1 MSVPAHRPLLFAAA
15 ATLIALAAPVDA
27 TAQRVGCL
35 WDRHADSPIERFEAG
50 TLPID
55 GELYCFGGFFNQA
68 IQAAVRVDAYD
79 PLTDAWSRKADMPSP
94 TTHVAFA
101 REGRNVWLLGGFIG
115 DNPGVATDEVWV
127 YDVDLDSFTA
137 GPSMPRPIA
146 AGAAAVIG
154 RDLHYY
160 GGCEA
165 DRNTMTGDHW
175 VLDLDAPGLGWQPL
189 ASMPEPRCH
198 HSGAV
203 LGGEVWA
210 VGGQLGHD
218 SNPQDTRWVHAYD
231 PGTDSWR
238 QGPLLP
244 EARSHFEPGTF
255 VENGNL
261 YIAAGKDLTTGRDIL
276 ADMLELDPVL
286 GVWSYLPPLPN
297 PRYGAGVQLLNGRI
311 YAANGAARF
320 NAPQPDLYSRDWNAT
335 FPNPLLINC
344 GGPEVVAASGSC
356 CWCGDIGFQ
365 TGSVA
370 SFNPNADVQN
380 TDDDAVFDKQRQQ
393 TPGQSAPIRY
403 RLPMGDGFYRV
414 SFHLAERGT
423 QTPGVR
429 VLSLLIEDVT
439 LADGLDLALDPGFE
453 VALVEGFDV
462 EVTDGALDIE
472 VASLPGQR
480 AMVAALEIERLGPD
494 HFASECSNPVNS
506 TGDSSSMGFVGTT
519 SVGRDDLTITAGP
532 VPSGQFGLFIQGELA
547 GNIPIP
553 GGGGDVCISFPVY
566 RLPIVQSQGGLMS
579 YQLQLQNTVPGIAPI
594 TGGTTWRFQA
604 WHRDIAGPGFGLS
617 NALKLVFTP

>member
-1 MSVPAHRPLLFAAA
+1 MSASACRLL
-15 ATLIALAAPVDA
+15 LLAAVA
-27 TAQRVGCL
+27 KLVVFTAPAGAAPQRVGCI
-35 WDRHADSPIERFEAG
+35 WDKHADSPIGRFEAG

-55 GELYCFGGFFNQA
+55 GQLYCFGGFFNQA
-68 IQAAVRVDAYD
+68 IQATVRVDAYD
-79 PLTDAWSRKADMPSP
+79 PLTDTWSRKADLPSP

-101 REGRNVWLLGGFIG
+101 REGRNVWVLGGFVG
-115 DNPGVATDEVWV
+115 DNPGIATDEVWV

-154 RDLHYY
+154 RHLHHY

-198 HSGAV
+198 LSGAA

-210 VGGQLGHD
+210 VGGQYGHD
-218 SNPQDTRWVHAYD
+218 VSPQDTRWVHAYD

-261 YIAAGKDLTTGRDIL
+261 YVAAGKDLTTGRDIL
-276 ADMLELDPVL
+276 SDMLELDPVL
-286 GVWSYLPPLPN
+286 GVWSLMPPLPN
-297 PRYGAGVQLLNGRI
+297 PRYGAGVQPLNGRI
-311 YAANGAARF
+311 YAVNGAAIF
-320 NAPQPDLYSRDWNAT
+320 NDPRTDLYSRDWNAT
-335 FPNPLLINC
+335 FPDPLLINC
-344 GGPEVVAASGSC
+344 GGPEVVSASGSG

-365 TGSVA
+365 TGTVA
-370 SFNPNADVQN
+370 SFNPNSDVQG
-380 TDDDAVFDKQRQQ
+380 TDDDAVFAKQRQAYSN
-393 TPGQSAPIRY
+393 QSAPVRY
-403 RLPMGDGFYRV
+403 RVPLGNGFFRV
-414 SFHLAERGT
+414 SFHLAER
-423 QTPGVR
+423 QTSAPGSR

-453 VALVEGFDV
+453 VALVEGFDI
-462 EVTDGALDIE
+462 EVTDGALDIQ

-480 AMVAALEIERLGPD
+480 ALVAALEIERLGPD
-494 HFASECSNPVNS
+494 HFTSECSNPVNS
-506 TGDSSSMGFVGTT
+506 TGAPALMGFVGTT

-532 VPSGQFGLFIQGELA
+532 VPSGQFGLFIQGELP
-547 GNIPIP
+547 GNVPVT
-553 GGGGDVCISFPVY
+553 GGGAVCISFPVD

-579 YQLQLQNTVPGIAPI
+579 YQVQLQDTVPGIAPI
-594 TGGTTWRFQA
+594 TAGTTWRFQA
-604 WHRDIAGPGFGLS
+604 WHRDTAGAGFGLS

>member
-1 MSVPAHRPLLFAAA
+1 MFFPANRPLLLAAVSTLFGLGAAA
-15 ATLIALAAPVDA
+15 EATP
-27 TAQRVGCL
+27 QRVGCL
-35 WDRHADSPIERFEAG
+35 WDRHANSPIRRFEAG

-55 GELYCFGGFFNQA
+55 GQLYCFGGFFNQA
-68 IQAAVRVDAYD
+68 IDATARVDAYD
-79 PLTDAWSRKADMPSP
+79 PLTDTWSRKADMPSP

-101 REGRNVWLLGGFIG
+101 REGRNVWVLGGFIG
-115 DNPGVATDEVWV
+115 DNPGVATDEVWI

-146 AGAAAVIG
+146 SGGAAVIG
-154 RDLHYY
+154 RNLHYF

-175 VLDLDAPGLGWQPL
+175 LLDLDAPGLGWQPL

-198 HSGAV
+198 LAGAA

-210 VGGQLGHD
+210 VGGQFGHD
-218 SNPQDTRWVHAYD
+218 ISPQDTRWVHAYD

-255 VENGNL
+255 VENGNI
-261 YIAAGKDLTTGRDIL
+261 YIGAGKDLTTGRDIL
-276 ADMLELDPVL
+276 SDMLELDPVL

-297 PRYGAGVQLLNGRI
+297 ARYGAGVQPINGRL
-311 YAANGAARF
+311 YAVNGAARS
-320 NAPQPDLYSRDWNAT
+320 NNPQTDLYSRDWNAT
-335 FPNPLLINC
+335 FPNPFLINC

-365 TGSVA
+365 NGVVA
-370 SFNPNADVQN
+370 SFNSSVDVQN
-380 TDDDAVFDKQRQQ
+380 TDDDAVFAKQRRAGS
-393 TPGQSAPIRY
+393 GQAGPVHY
-403 RLPMGDGFYRV
+403 RLPMGDGFFRV
-414 SFHLAERGT
+414 SFHLAERQT
-423 QTPGVR
+423 STPGAR

-439 LADGLDLALDPGFE
+439 LADGLDLVLDPGFE
-453 VALVEGFDV
+453 TALVEGFDV
-462 EVTDGALDIE
+462 EVTDGVLDIE
-472 VASLPGQR
+472 VASPPGQR

-506 TGDSSSMGFVGTT
+506 TGAPSLMGFVGTT
-519 SVGRDDLTITAGP
+519 SVSRDDLAITAGP
-532 VPSGQFGLFIQGELA
+532 VPTGQFGLFIQGELS
-547 GNIPIP
+547 GNAPLP
-553 GGGGDVCISFPVY
+553 GGGGAVCITFPVY

-579 YQLQLQNTVPGIAPI
+579 YQLQLQNTVPGVAPI

-604 WHRDIAGPGFGLS
+604 WHRDSVGAGFGLS